1 MSGNGFVMGDF
12 NGPDTLHLNYEDIHI
27 VKHMCKSNGIK
38 NIVVKKD
45 TVISV
50 EYLAEELD
58 KLIEDKEASD
68 S

>member
-1 MSGNGFVMGDF
+1 MGGDGIVMDDF
-12 NGPDTLHLNYEDIHI
+12 NGPDTLHLNYENIHI

-38 NIVVKKD
+38 NIVIKKD

-50 EYLAEELD
+50 EYLTKELD
-58 KLIEDKEASD
+58 KLIKDKEASD

>member
-1 MSGNGFVMGDF
+1 MSGNGFAMGNF

-27 VKHMCKSNGIK
+27 IKHMCKSNGIK
-38 NIVVKKD
+38 NIVIKKD

-50 EYLAEELD
+50 EYLTEGLD
-58 KLIEDKEASD
+58 KLIEDREISN